1 MDKLVSKIEIP
12 LAKRIIEKTGIIC
25 SLQNGEK
32 TVFDLG

>member
-12 LAKRIIEKTGIIC
+12 LAKRIIEKAGIIY